1 MKGVAISRWNKILL
15 WCIGILVVLIL
26 FGFFGAP
33 PILKSIL
40 VKKLSTVLNRDVS
53 IRKISINPLMLW
65 LKIEGINVS
74 EKGSKERFFSL
85 DQLESGVGLAILK
98 ANIANRRIY
107 LKNPYINIIRNE
119 DGTYNFSDLLEK
131 KTPQQPE
138 SVKKSKLPT
147 FAIRDISIENGSVD
161 FLDNPFKKKHTVRE
175 INFRVPYVSDNPREA
190 KTDVEPNLS
199 LKINDTLY
207 QIYGKT
213 RPFEATRETVFN
225 INIDKIDIPFYLAY
239 LPVKIPVKVPS
250 GNLDV
255 KAQLIYREDVSH
267 GRMLSLTGDV
277 AITKLAIHDLDNKP
291 IFVLPALNVAI
302 DSVEPFAG
310 KIHLAKVSIESPE
323 IGLKRDKN
331 GNLNIPEPVSDKK
344 PVRKEQKTG
353 KTDQEVEKIEKKE
366 EGASLEFLLD
376 ALELT
381 KGRVTFQ
388 DHSLKDPV
396 RIAIEQ
402 LEFKGE
408 NISLAKDSKGKFS
421 ASLVLNKKGT
431 VNVEGVFGIDTLTI
445 QANTTA
451 KNIDIRPFE
460 PYFTNMVKIAVIRG
474 SAHANGELS
483 VIGKEKEGP
492 GIRFLGMASITR
504 FAFVDKVN
512 TNELFSMESL
522 SLRNIDFQNNPTKL
536 LIKSVALNDFK
547 ANVAI
552 EADKTINLQ
561 NIFKKEDTPAEPVTP
576 ESGKVAEP
584 KKDDKKKEPPPFAK
598 IDAITLQ
605 AGTIDF
611 HDYSVEPNFSRE
623 LSEIGGKI
631 SGLSSDASAMADV
644 ELRGKYDHSAPLEIV
659 GKINPLREDLFV
671 DLKVSFKDMDLSPAT
686 SYSGKYIG
694 YVIDKGQFSFD
705 VQYLIDKGKLDSK
718 NNIFID
724 QLTLGDK
731 VESPDATKL
740 PVKLAIALLKDRR
753 GQIKLDIPVTGSL
766 DDPQFSVW
774 KIVIKVLV
782 NLLSKAAT
790 APFALLGSLFGG
802 GEELG
807 YVEFDYGRDLLTE
820 ANVKKIDTLTKAL
833 QEKLSLRL
841 DITGHVDTERDR
853 EGLKQ
858 YLLQKKVKTQKLKDL
873 LKTSSEGIAVDDV
886 KIGPQEYEKY
896 LLLAYKAE
904 KFPKPRTMI
913 GLQKTIP
920 VEEMEKLMLTNTEV
934 KDEDLRSLAAQRSIR
949 VKDAILKTGQI
960 EAGRLFVVEPK
971 SLTPEK
977 KEKLKDSRVDFTL
990 K

>member
-1 MKGVAISRWNKILL
+1 MGRLRKTLL
-15 WCIGILVVLIL
+15 WCVSILVVLIL

-40 VKKLSTVLNRDVS
+40 LKELSASLNRDVS
-53 IRKISINPLMLW
+53 IRKISINPLILR
-65 LKIEGINVS
+65 LKIEGIAIA

-85 DQLESGVGLAILK
+85 DEVETRIGLSIIK
-98 ANIANRRIY
+98 GNIALRRIY
-107 LKNPYINIIRNE
+107 LKNPYVSIIRNE

-131 KTPQQPE
+131 KTPQAPE
-138 SVKKSKLPT
+138 TAKKSKPPI
-147 FAIRDISIENGSVD
+147 FAFRGIVIENGSVD

-175 INFRVPYVSDNPREA
+175 MNLTIPYISNIVKEA
-190 KTDVEPNLS
+190 KTDVRPALS
-199 LKINDTLY
+199 LKINDAPY
-207 QIYGKT
+207 VINGKT
-213 RPFEATRETVFN
+213 KPFADSRETTFD
-225 INIDKIDIPFYLAY
+225 INIDNIDIPFYLAY
-239 LPVKIPVKVPS
+239 LPTKIPVKVTS

-255 KAQLIYREDVSH
+255 KAQLVYKEDVKNEPT
-267 GRMLSLTGDV
+267 LSLTGDV
-277 AITKLAIHDLDNKP
+277 AITKLAVQDMGNKP
-291 IFVLPALNVAI
+291 LLVLPALSIGINSI
-302 DSVEPFAG
+302 EPFAG
-310 KIHLAKVSIESPE
+310 KVHLTNVSIQSPE
-323 IGLKRDKN
+323 ITLARDKD
-331 GNLNIPEPVSDKK
+331 GNLNIPGSTHDKQAGI
-344 PVRKEQKTG
+344 P
-353 KTDQEVEKIEKKE
+353 EKKTSDTGE
-366 EGASLEFLLD
+366 EAKKVDQKEGGGAFQFLLD
-376 ALELT
+376 TLELT
-381 KGRVTFQ
+381 KGKVIFQ
-388 DHSLKDPV
+388 DNSLKDPAKL
-396 RIAIEQ
+396 AIEQ

-408 NISLAKDSKGKFS
+408 NISLAKDSKGKFLT
-421 ASLVLNKKGT
+421 SLVLNKKGT
-431 VNVEGVFGIDTLTI
+431 VNVEGAFGIDPLTV
-445 QANTTA
+445 QAKTTA

-460 PYFTNMVKIAVIRG
+460 PYFTDTVKIAIVRG
-474 SAHANGELS
+474 SAHANGDLS
-483 VIGKEKEGP
+483 IIGKEKEGP
-492 GIRFLGMASITR
+492 GIRFLGTASITR
-504 FAFVDKVN
+504 FAFVDKAN
-512 TNELFSMESL
+512 ANELFIMESL
-522 SLRNIDFQNNPTKL
+522 YLRNIDFQNNPTKL

-547 ANVAI
+547 ASVAI

-561 NIFKKEDTPAEPVTP
+561 NIFVKENTPAEPTTP
-576 ESGKVAEP
+576 ASIRGTEP
-584 KKDDKKKEPPPFAK
+584 KKDDKKKEKPPFIK

-605 AGTIDF
+605 AGAIDF

-623 LSEIGGKI
+623 LTEIGGRI
-631 SGLSSDASAMADV
+631 SGLSSDASTMGDI
-644 ELRGKYDHSAPLEIV
+644 ELRGKYDRSAPLEIV
-659 GKINPLREDLFV
+659 GKINPLKEDLFV

-686 SYSGKYIG
+686 PYSGKYIG

-705 VQYLIDKGKLDSK
+705 VQYLIDKKKLDSK

-766 DDPQFSVW
+766 DDPEFSVW

-820 ANVKKIDTLTKAL
+820 VNTKKIDTLTKAL
-833 QEKLSLRL
+833 QEKPSLRL
-841 DITGHVDTERDR
+841 DITGYVDVERDR

-873 LKTSSEGIAVDDV
+873 LKKSSESITVDDV
-886 KIGPQEYEKY
+886 KIEPQEYEKY
-896 LLLAYKAE
+896 LRLAYKEE

-913 GLQKTIP
+913 GLEKTIP

-934 KDEDLRSLAAQRSIR
+934 KNEDLRSLATQRSAR
-949 VKDAILKTGQI
+949 VKGAILKTEQV

-977 KEKLKDSRVDFTL
+977 KEKLKESRVDFTL

>member
-1 MKGVAISRWNKILL
+1 MSRWKKILF

-40 VKKLSTVLNRDVS
+40 VKELSTALNRDVS
-53 IRKISINPLMLW
+53 IRKISINPLILR
-65 LKIEGINVS
+65 LKVEGINVL

-85 DQLESGVGLAILK
+85 DQFETGIGLAILK
-98 ANIANRRIY
+98 GNIALRRIY
-107 LKNPYINIIRNE
+107 LNNPYVSIIRNE
-119 DGTYNFSDLLEK
+119 DGTYNFSDLLEE

-138 SVKKSKLPT
+138 PVKKSKPPI
-147 FAIRDISIENGSVD
+147 FSVRGISIENGSVD
-161 FLDNPFKKKHTVRE
+161 FLDNPYKKKHTVRE
-175 INFRVPYVSDNPREA
+175 MNFKVPYVSNIPREVQ
-190 KTDVEPNLS
+190 TDVQPSLS
-199 LKINDTLY
+199 LKINDTPY

-213 RPFEATRETVFN
+213 RPFEAARETAFDV
-225 INIDKIDIPFYLAY
+225 NIDKIDIPFYLAY

-250 GNLDV
+250 GSLDV
-255 KAQLIYREDVSH
+255 KAHLMYREDAEH
-267 GRMLSLTGDV
+267 DRLLSLTGDV

-291 IFVLPALNVAI
+291 ILLLPALNVVI
-302 DSVEPFAG
+302 GSVEPFAG
-310 KIHLAKVSIESPE
+310 KVHLAKVSIESPE
-323 IGLKRDKN
+323 MALKRDKN
-331 GNLNIPEPVSDKK
+331 GDLNIPEPISDKK
-344 PVRKEQKTG
+344 PVKREQKTG
-353 KTDQEVEKIEKKE
+353 KTAPEVKKIEKKE
-366 EGASLEFLLD
+366 EAAPLEFLLD
-376 ALELT
+376 TLELT
-381 KGRVTFQ
+381 RGKVTFQ
-388 DHSLKDPV
+388 DNSLKNPAKL
-396 RIAIEQ
+396 AIEQ

-408 NISLAKDSKGKFS
+408 NISLAKDRKGKFS
-421 ASLVLNKKGT
+421 TSLVLNKKGT
-431 VNVEGVFGIDTLTI
+431 VNVEGDFGIDPLTI
-445 QANTTA
+445 KTKMTV

-460 PYFTNMVKIAVIRG
+460 PYFTDTVKIAVVRG

-492 GIRFLGMASITR
+492 GILFLGTASITR
-504 FAFVDKVN
+504 FAFVDKEKAD
-512 TNELFSMESL
+512 ELFSMESL
-522 SLRNIDFQNNPTKL
+522 YFRNINFQNNPIRL

-547 ANVAI
+547 ANIAI

-561 NIFKKEDTPAEPVTP
+561 NIFVKEDAPTEPATPTDEKST
-576 ESGKVAEP
+576 GP
-584 KKDDKKKEPPPFAK
+584 KKDDKKKEKPPFIK

-605 AGTIDF
+605 AGDINF
-611 HDYSVEPNFSRE
+611 HDYSVEPNFNRD
-623 LSEIGGKI
+623 LTEIGGRI
-631 SGLSSDASAMADV
+631 SGLSSDATTVGDL

-671 DLKVSFKDMDLSPAT
+671 DLKVSFKGMDLSPVT
-686 SYSGKYIG
+686 PYSGKYIG
-694 YVIDKGQFSFD
+694 YVIDKGQFSLD
-705 VQYLIDKGKLDSK
+705 VQYLIDKRKLDSK

-774 KIVIKVLV
+774 RIVIKVLV

-807 YVEFDYGRDLLTE
+807 YVEFDYGRSLLTDIN
-820 ANVKKIDTLTKAL
+820 AKKIDTLAKAL
-833 QEKLSLRL
+833 QEKPSLRL
-841 DITGHVDTERDR
+841 DITGYVDVERDR

-873 LKTSSEGIAVDDV
+873 LKTSSESIAVDDV
-886 KIGPQEYEKY
+886 KIEPQEYENY
-896 LLLAYKAE
+896 LRLAYKAE

-913 GLQKTIP
+913 GFEKTIP

-934 KDEDLRSLAAQRSIR
+934 KNEDLRVLAAQRSARI
-949 VKDAILKTGQI
+949 KDAILKTGQV
-960 EAGRLFVVEPK
+960 EVGRLFVVEPK

-977 KEKLKDSRVDFTL
+977 KEKLKESRVDFTL